1 MNWKLILLTTV
12 AAGVVSSITDWL
24 FMGVLFHDK
33 YNAHPEVWRNPK
45 GDDKRAIALSV
56 LMGFI
61 VCAMFVWVCYR
72 LDWQIYPWVP
82 MKLALAIWAM
92 GALPLIISN
101 SIWMKLHPQIAVA
114 HALGWLAKFAVAAMA
129 VKLLWRP

>member
-12 AAGVVSSITDWL
+12 AAGVVSSITDWF

-33 YNAHPEVWRNPK
+33 YNAHPEVWRSTK
-45 GDDKRAIALSV
+45 GDDKRAILASTLI
-56 LMGFI
+56 GFV
-61 VCAMFVWVCYR
+61 VCGMFVWFCYR
-72 LDWQIYPWVP
+72 VDWQIYPWVP
-82 MKLALAIWAM
+82 MKLAVAVWAM

-114 HALGWLAKFAVAAMA
+114 HALGWLAKFVVAAAA
-129 VKLLWRP
+129 VSLLWRP